1 MQFSSLLSPGTIGAL
16 ELKNR
21 IILSAHSTSLAEP
34 SGEVSDS
41 QVAYFARRA
50 RGGVGL
56 VISEICST
64 ATDVDALRILPLT
77 LRADGARFIPG
88 LTRMAEAI
96 HQNGAMAAVQMT
108 AGGGSQAGGGP
119 WTAGG
124 QTQAVS
130 PSGVPA
136 LGRHKHASQPRVLT
150 IPEIKRI
157 VDVFGLSAANVK
169 QAGFDMIEIHAHGG
183 YLIAQF
189 MSPYFNKRTDEY
201 GGSLDNR
208 CRFLL
213 EIIGSIRR
221 AVGHDFPLTVKWSIE
236 DFLPGGWDLDQSK
249 ALAQKLELAGI
260 NGLGISS
267 GVHGSFKLPAVPP
280 YLFPKGAFLHYAE
293 AIKKVVSIPVYT
305 PGRLDD
311 PLVAEKSLRENKTD
325 FVALA
330 RGLIADPDWPQKI
343 ANGQIKEIRPCLAC
357 SECRQ
362 NVVLK
367 GLPIR
372 CSVNALAGREL
383 EFDSVSVPQTDKKK
397 KVLIIGAGPAGLEAA
412 RVASL
417 RGHQVVLCEKYRR
430 PGGVMALA
438 GIHNEQITAFVGW
451 LVAQTKRLPIQM
463 ILGTEVTPALVEE
476 MKPDAVIF
484 SGGGAFVAPD
494 VPGVDRD
501 NVYSASDLL
510 KLMRGVPV
518 KKGWLLK
525 AASLF
530 AGWAITPAMVNRMLS
545 SNIIVKKEVAVI
557 GGQFPGCSL
566 ALLLARKGKRV
577 TMIEESDEYGKD
589 MESLTMAVFNSE
601 VQAGSITVL
610 TSTKVAEITKGGVTV
625 VDAKDNKSLIQAGT
639 VLIAL
644 DLVPSQSDLPE
655 KLKGKVKELYT
666 IGDAKSFQRI
676 KNAVSE
682 GYVTAYNL

>member
-1 MQFSSLLSPGTIGAL
+1 MRFRSLLSPGTIGAL
-16 ELKNR
+16 KLKNR

-64 ATDVDALRILPLT
+64 ATDVDTLRILPLT

-88 LTRMAEAI
+88 LARLAEAI

-119 WTAGG
+119 WTSGG
-124 QTQAVS
+124 QVQAVS

-169 QAGFDMIEIHAHGG
+169 QAGFDMIEMHAHGG

-213 EIIGSIRR
+213 EIVGSIRQ
-221 AVGHDFPLTVKWSIE
+221 AVGSDFPLTVKWSIE

-249 ALAQKLELAGI
+249 ALAKKLELAGI

-280 YLFPKGAFLHYAE
+280 YVYPKGAFLHYAE
-293 AIKKVVSIPVYT
+293 AIKKVVRIPVYT

-311 PLVAEKSLRENKTD
+311 PFLAEKALEENKTD

-330 RGLIADPDWPQKI
+330 RGLIADPDWPQKV
-343 ANGQIKEIRPCLAC
+343 ADGRIKEIRPCLAC

-362 NVVLK
+362 NVVIK
-367 GLPIR
+367 GMPIR
-372 CSVNALAGREL
+372 CSVNAWAGREQEL
-383 EFDSVSVPQTDKKK
+383 ELIAPAGNKK

-417 RGHQVVLCEKYRR
+417 RGHQVVLCEKYGR

-438 GIHNEQITAFVGW
+438 GVHNEQITAFVGW

-463 ILGTEVTPALVEE
+463 RMRTEVTPALVEE
-476 MKPDAVIF
+476 IKPDAVIF
-484 SGGGAFVAPD
+484 SGGGAFVTPN
-494 VPGVDRD
+494 VTGVDKD

-525 AASLF
+525 AGSLF
-530 AGWAITPAMVNRMLS
+530 AWWAITPAMVNRMLR
-545 SNIIVKKEVAVI
+545 SNIIVKKKVVVI

-566 ALLLARKGKRV
+566 ALLLASKGKKV

-589 MESLTMAVFNSE
+589 MESLTMAFFNSE
-601 VQAGSITVL
+601 VQAGKITVL
-610 TSTKVAEITKGGVTV
+610 TSAKVAEIAKGGVVV
-625 VDAKDNKSLIQAGT
+625 VDAKGNKSLVEAGT
-639 VLIAL
+639 VLLAL
-644 DLVPSQSDLPE
+644 DLAPSASDLPG

>member
-1 MQFSSLLSPGTIGAL
+1 
-16 ELKNR
+16 LKNR

-34 SGEVSDS
+34 SGEVSDP

-56 VISEICST
+56 VISEICSS

-77 LRADGARFIPG
+77 LRADDARFIPG

-96 HQNGAMAAVQMT
+96 HQNGAKAAVQMT

-119 WTAGG
+119 WTAGA
-124 QTQAVS
+124 QVQAVS

-136 LGRHKHASQPRVLT
+136 LGRHEHASQPRTLT

-157 VDVFGLSAANVK
+157 ADAFGLSAANVK

-201 GGSLDNR
+201 GGSFDNR

-213 EIIGSIRR
+213 EIISSIRQ
-221 AVGHDFPLTVKWSIE
+221 AVGSDFPLTVKWSIE

-280 YLFPKGAFLHYAE
+280 YIYPKGAFLHYAE
-293 AIKKVVSIPVYT
+293 AIKKVVRIPVYT

-311 PLVAEKSLRENKTD
+311 PLLAEKALRENKTD

-330 RGLIADPDWPQKI
+330 RGLIADPDWPLKI
-343 ANGQIKEIRPCLAC
+343 ADGRVKEIRPCLAC

-362 NVVLK
+362 NVVIK
-367 GLPIR
+367 GMPIR
-372 CSVNALAGREL
+372 CSVNAWAGREQEL
-383 EFDSVSVPQTDKKK
+383 ELVAPAGNKK
-397 KVLIIGAGPAGLEAA
+397 KVLIIGAGPAGMEAA

-417 RGHQVVLCEKYRR
+417 RGHQVILCEKYGRL
-430 PGGVMALA
+430 GGVMMLA
-438 GIHNEQITAFVGW
+438 GIHNEQITAFARW
-451 LVAQTKRLPIQM
+451 LIAQIKRLPIAVRM
-463 ILGTEVTPALVEE
+463 GTEVTPALVEE
-476 MKPDAVIF
+476 IKPDAVIF

-494 VPGVDRD
+494 VTGIDRD

-525 AASLF
+525 AGYLF
-530 AGWAITPAMVNRMLS
+530 GRWVITPAMVNRILS
-545 SNIIVKKEVAVI
+545 SNIIVKKKVAVI

-566 ALLLARKGKRV
+566 ALLLASKGKKV

-589 MESLTMAVFNSE
+589 MESLTMAFFNSE
-601 VQAGSITVL
+601 VQAGKITVL
-610 TSTKVAEITKGGVTV
+610 TSTKVAEITKSGVAV
-625 VDAKDNKSLIQAGT
+625 VDAKGNKSLVEVGT
-639 VLIAL
+639 VLLAQ
-644 DLVPSQSDLPE
+644 DLAPSESDLPG
-655 KLKGKVKELYT
+655 KLKGKVKEFYT

-682 GYVTAYNL
+682 GYVTASNL

>member
-1 MQFSSLLSPGTIGAL
+1 MQFRSLLSPGTIGAL
-16 ELKNR
+16 KLKNR

-34 SGEVSDS
+34 SGEVSNA

-56 VISEICST
+56 VISEICSS

-77 LRADGARFIPG
+77 LRADDTRFIPG
-88 LTRMAEAI
+88 LTRLAEAI
-96 HQNGAMAAVQMT
+96 HQNGAKAAVQMT

-124 QTQAVS
+124 QVQAVS

-136 LGRHKHASQPRVLT
+136 LGRHEHASQPRVLT
-150 IPEIKRI
+150 VPEIKRI
-157 VDVFGLSAANVK
+157 VDAFGFSAANVK
-169 QAGFDMIEIHAHGG
+169 QAGYDMIEIHAHGG

-201 GGSLDNR
+201 GGSFDNR

-213 EIIGSIRR
+213 EIVSSIRQ
-221 AVGHDFPLTVKWSIE
+221 AVGSDFPLTVKWSIE
-236 DFLPGGWDLDQSK
+236 DFLPGGWDLEQSK
-249 ALAQKLELAGI
+249 ALAQKLEGAGI

-280 YLFPKGAFLHYAE
+280 YIYPKGAFLHYAE
-293 AIKKVVSIPVYT
+293 AIKKVVRIPVYT

-311 PLVAEKSLRENKTD
+311 PFLAEKALRENKTD

-330 RGLIADPDWPQKI
+330 RGLIVDPDWPQKI
-343 ANGQIKEIRPCLAC
+343 ADGRVKEIRPCLAC

-362 NVVLK
+362 NVVIK
-367 GLPIR
+367 GMPIR
-372 CSVNALAGREL
+372 CSVNAWAGREQEL
-383 EFDSVSVPQTDKKK
+383 ELVAPAGNKK
-397 KVLIIGAGPAGLEAA
+397 KVLIIGAGPAGMEAA

-417 RGHQVVLCEKYRR
+417 RGHQVVLCEKNGRL
-430 PGGVMALA
+430 GGVMMLA
-438 GIHNEQITAFVGW
+438 GIHNEQITAFARW
-451 LVAQTKRLPIQM
+451 LTAQIKRLPIEVR
-463 ILGTEVTPALVEE
+463 LGTEVTPSLVEKI
-476 MKPDAVIF
+476 KPDAVIF

-494 VPGVDRD
+494 VTGVDRD

-525 AASLF
+525 AGSLF
-530 AGWAITPAMVNRMLS
+530 GRWVITPAMVNRMLS
-545 SNIIVKKEVAVI
+545 SNIIVKKKVAVI

-566 ALLLARKGKRV
+566 ALLLASKGKKV
-577 TMIEESDEYGKD
+577 TMIEESGEYGKD
-589 MESLTMAVFNSE
+589 MESLTMAFFNSK
-601 VQAGSITVL
+601 VQAGGITVL
-610 TSTKVAEITKGGVTV
+610 TSTKVAEIAKGGVKV
-625 VDAKDNKSLIQAGT
+625 VDAKGNKSLVQAGT

-644 DLVPSQSDLPE
+644 DLAPSQGDLPE
-655 KLKGKVKELYT
+655 KLKGKVRELYA